1 MTDQGN
7 PIEQDYQNYKVLL
20 ELWSKENPIKT
31 TKLQMLLAVNGL
43 LASAVNISGG
53 VSGSKW
59 YIYLAAAVFCLIW
72 MFSIGRTVLFQ
83 DIWQRKLQ
91 ELQTRHPNDSRFSIL
106 QTQPYQERVSLVAR
120 AFGAV
125 PSKWYL
131 LFSPLLFALVWL
143 TVLLI
148 SLR

>member
-1 MTDQGN
+1 MSDQGN
-7 PIEQDYQNYKVLL
+7 QIEQDYQNYRVLL

-59 YIYLAAAVFCLIW
+59 YIYLASAVFCLIW

-91 ELQTRHPNDSRFSIL
+91 ELQTRYPSDSRFSIL
-106 QTQPYQERVSLVAR
+106 QTKPYQELVSPVAR
-120 AFGAV
+120 VFGAV

-131 LFSPLLFALVWL
+131 LFSPLVFAIVWI
-143 TVLLI
+143 TVLI
-148 SLR
+148 GSLR

>member
-53 VSGSKW
+53 VRDRSGISTW
-59 YIYLAAAVFCLIW
+59 RLR
-72 MFSIGRTVLFQ
+72 S
-83 DIWQRKLQ
+83 
-91 ELQTRHPNDSRFSIL
+91 
-106 QTQPYQERVSLVAR
+106 
-120 AFGAV
+120 
-125 PSKWYL
+125 
-131 LFSPLLFALVWL
+131 FA
-143 TVLLI
+143 
-148 SLR
+148 